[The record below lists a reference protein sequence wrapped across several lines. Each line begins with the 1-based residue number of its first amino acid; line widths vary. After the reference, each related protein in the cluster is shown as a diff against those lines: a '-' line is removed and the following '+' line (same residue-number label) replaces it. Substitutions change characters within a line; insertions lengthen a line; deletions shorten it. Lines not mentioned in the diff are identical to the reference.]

1 MNLTTDL
8 MKQPEFDSRAWLIQ
22 KDRAEKRLQDL
33 RAQNDSTSLDA
44 IQTAILRG
52 QIKELKL
59 FLDQEKSNDTR
70 FKPASLSE

>member
-1 MNLTTDL
+1 MDI
-8 MKQPEFDSRAWLIQ
+8 MKRPEFDSRAWLIQ
-22 KDRAEKRLQDL
+22 KARAEQRLREL
-33 RAQNDSTSLDA
+33 RAQNDGTSLDA

-59 FLDQEKSNDTR
+59 FLDQEKSDDTR

>member
-1 MNLTTDL
+1 MDI

-22 KDRAEKRLQDL
+22 KARAEKRLQDL
-33 RAQNDSTSLDA
+33 RVQNDGTSLDA

-59 FLDQEKSNDTR
+59 FLDQEKGNDTR